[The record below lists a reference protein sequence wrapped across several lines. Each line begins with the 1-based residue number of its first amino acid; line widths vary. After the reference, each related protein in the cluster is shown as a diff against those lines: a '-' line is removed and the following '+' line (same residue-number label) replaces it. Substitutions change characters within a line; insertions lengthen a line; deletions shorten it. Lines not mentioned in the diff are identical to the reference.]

1 MKTKYYLIIGL
12 IFILLACNIKKE
24 EPAPV
29 YLNTVVKGNVY
40 EMNTNKPLNGIEV
53 TIGKEGKIDKNYSQI
68 ASRYTDSTGKY
79 IIVNSIKDESSN
91 YNYEIT
97 AWGDATHDSKGQDI
111 ILGDTNIIELDLAR
125 LR

>member
-1 MKTKYYLIIGL
+1 MKTNFTSLYIVT
-12 IFILLACNIKKE
+12 FAILLGCKKN

-68 ASRYTDSTGKY
+68 ASSYTDSTGKY

-111 ILGDTNIIELDLAR
+111 FLGDTNIIELDLAKIR
-125 LR
+125 